1 MAKCLLCDNRCYKT
15 VRQTLLPLTKGFRKP
30 CSVRRTRFTEPCSP
44 SQQGFR
50 NPVLRDNRVW
60 PTLLWLTTGFGKPCY
75 LRHQGFA
82 NPVLSGKRVE
92 QTNFCVTK
100 AIPKAL
106 ATPALSDCFGKH
118 RVYITLFPFTS
129 GFCKP
134 FSVQQQGLGNPVM
147 SDKTV
152 SQTLFYPTP
161 GCRKPCSASHQG
173 FAKPCL
179 CDKTFILAELVS
191 TAGFTEPCSP

>member
-1 MAKCLLCDNRCYKT
+1 MSN
-15 VRQTLLPLTKGFRKP
+15 
-30 CSVRRTRFTEPCSP
+30 SVRER
-44 SQQGFR
+44 
-50 NPVLRDNRVW
+50 NRVSE
-60 PTLLWLTTGFGKPCY
+60 TLFSLPTGFGKPCY
-75 LRHQGFA
+75 LSNQGFA
-82 NPVLSGKRVE
+82 NPVLSGKWVG
-92 QTNFCVTK
+92 QTHFCVTK
-100 AIPKAL
+100 MIPKAL
-106 ATPALSDCFGKH
+106 ANPALSDCFGKH
-118 RVYITLFPFTS
+118 RVYITLLPFTS

-179 CDKTFILAELVS
+179 CDKTFILAQLVS
-191 TAGFTEPCSP
+191 TTGFTEPCSP